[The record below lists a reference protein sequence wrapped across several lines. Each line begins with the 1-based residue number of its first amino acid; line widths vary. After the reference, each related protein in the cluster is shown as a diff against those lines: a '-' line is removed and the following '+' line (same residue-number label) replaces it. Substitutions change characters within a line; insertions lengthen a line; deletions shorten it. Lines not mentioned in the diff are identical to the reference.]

1 MVDWLK
7 LKNEYINGNIS
18 YRKLAEKHGVSFNT
32 LKDRAKKE
40 KWFDERKKQHN
51 EITTKSQQKTAE
63 KIAEQEANRLSRIS
77 TAADRLL
84 DKIEEATEQL
94 ESFIVTSKSKTK
106 TVTYVNS
113 RAGFGKPKK
122 EVIKEDES
130 KQVIQAGFIDRKG
143 LKELASALKDLKD
156 IQLSNVDETTEDN
169 DDGVIIFEPVTPE
182 YAEAVENAD

>member
-1 MVDWLK
+1 MADWLSI
-7 LKNEYINGNIS
+7 KNEYINGNIS
-18 YRKLAEKHGVSFNT
+18 YRKLAEKHGISFFT
-32 LKDRAKKE
+32 LRDRARKE
-40 KWFDERKKQHN
+40 KWFEKRKAQRDKVV
-51 EITTKSQQKTAE
+51 TKTSQKTAE
-63 KIAEQEANRLSRIS
+63 KIAKQEADRLSRIS

-122 EVIKEDES
+122 EVVKETEN
-130 KQVIQAGFIDRKG
+130 KEVIDAGFIDRKG

-156 IQLSNVDETTEDN
+156 IQIANN
-169 DDGVIIFEPVTPE
+169 DTDTAPPNITFNITPAPPRE
-182 YAEAVENAD
+182 SKND